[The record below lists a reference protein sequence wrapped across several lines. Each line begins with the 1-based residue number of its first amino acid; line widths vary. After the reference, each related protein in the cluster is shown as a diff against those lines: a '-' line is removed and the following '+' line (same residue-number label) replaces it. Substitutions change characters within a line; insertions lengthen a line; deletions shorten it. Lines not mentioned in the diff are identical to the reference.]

1 MGGSAFFRQAATGAA
16 FALAA
21 TVASA
26 ATVAFNLDYLA
37 TNIASNGT
45 GDFATL
51 SGGTAVKVGTITLTD
66 LADLHL
72 GDGKTGVRSTISLTG
87 LNQFS
92 SGAGSIFISS
102 YELNF
107 KGTSTGGAGGGELSA
122 TAGVNWRQV
131 GGLNVTGIEF
141 GENGA
146 TNGWGAKTGDPSFE
160 QEINFATGS
169 FTNGLS
175 STIDFLNGGSNGFN
189 GFSVAS
195 LLSNAVANTNSALPD
210 AYAWIKIRSSGG
222 GISTIDNGNW
232 WEPAVFNAAGGRLDV
247 ISVQAVPEPET
258 YAMMG
263 LGLLMVAGLARRSAR
278 SRA

>member
-26 ATVAFNLDYLA
+26 ATVTFNLDYLA
-37 TNIASNGT
+37 TNIAANGT

-51 SGGTAVKVGTITLTD
+51 SGGTAAKVGTITLTD

-72 GDGKTGVRSTISLTG
+72 GDGKTGVRSTISLNG

-92 SGAGSIFISS
+92 SGVGSVFISS

-107 KGTSTGGAGGGELSA
+107 LGTGALSNS
-122 TAGVNWRQV
+122 NWRNV
-131 GGLNVTGIEF
+131 SGLSVTNIEWD
-141 GENGA
+141 ENGA

-263 LGLLMVAGLARRSAR
+263 LGLLMVVGLARRSAR